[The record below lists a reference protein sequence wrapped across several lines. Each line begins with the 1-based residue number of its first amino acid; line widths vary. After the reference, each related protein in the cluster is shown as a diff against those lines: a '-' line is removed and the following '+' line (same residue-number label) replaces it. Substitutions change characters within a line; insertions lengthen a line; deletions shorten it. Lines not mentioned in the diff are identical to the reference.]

1 MRDQCG
7 VIFRQARKEL
17 ETCGLLNEAKASENS
32 GSGNEESLASDIDKE
47 LENLQGKVGPDVIT
61 KLEELLV
68 KSQAL
73 KHGLARAKRVKVV
86 RSELNKAR
94 KILANTD
101 SSQSDGD
108 NEAGDLKSSSQS
120 SGVSPSGV
128 NRRTAVLF
136 TRKAQAAM
144 KKPTEDKEEKEV
156 VPVTQT
162 KQ

>member
-1 MRDQCG
+1 
-7 VIFRQARKEL
+7 
-17 ETCGLLNEAKASENS
+17 
-32 GSGNEESLASDIDKE
+32 
-47 LENLQGKVGPDVIT
+47 VGPDVVT

-86 RSELNKAR
+86 RSELNKA
-94 KILANTD
+94 KKNLATTD
-101 SSQSDGD
+101 SSQSDAENEVGD
-108 NEAGDLKSSSQS
+108 SKNSSQS

-136 TRKAQAAM
+136 TRKAQAAL
-144 KKPTEDKEEKEV
+144 KKPAEEKEEKETPPPV
-156 VPVTQT
+156 VT